1 MSFGCWESN
10 ADIKQWMQTH
20 NMGANFTL
28 LNNYYMTRLLEI
40 IGSASERG
48 GVMNKTAMFW
58 RPGAADTLT
67 QSDIPDGTIFDVYG
81 SFRGHDYGE
90 TISLTTAAGH
100 KVVRSAGMYLDQ
112 LCDVDNWNAGRRR
125 VFSQY
130 VEFFS
135 RALSKLSA

>member
-1 MSFGCWESN
+1 MSFGCWSEN
-10 ADIKQWMQTH
+10 KPTTQWMEKQG
-20 NMGANFTL
+20 MGANFTL

-40 IGSASERG
+40 IGSTSRG

-67 QSDIPDGTIFDVYG
+67 QSDIPVGTIFDVYG

-100 KVVRSAGMYLDQ
+100 KVVRS
-112 LCDVDNWNAGRRR
+112 
-125 VFSQY
+125 
-130 VEFFS
+130 
-135 RALSKLSA
+135 